1 MKVQELSLKNFKR
14 FHNQSFD
21 FRDPETGLAED
32 LIVLVG
38 QNGSGKSTVLQAI
51 AATLGAATGQL
62 PNPARLDWPGFDLS
76 LVNTAWARPTSVKV
90 GVEFSQDE
98 IEATR
103 EYFSRTDM
111 GQNPDRVAPGQALT
125 VELDYDP
132 NEMRVGAGS
141 AAEFFQFHGR
151 RYARMIFKYVQQG
164 ERLFD
169 RVGGVFWYTEHR
181 TTNSLTPDENNG
193 RIITLD
199 DMDLLRRRMADWF
212 NFHER
217 VQREEYKL
225 RPGQRDF
232 FAEIERAYQT
242 IFPGRRF
249 DGPVPRTELEDL
261 MAEPWFYLFD
271 GRHQY
276 ELSEMSGG
284 ERATFPLIF
293 DFAYWTINN
302 SVILIDELELHL
314 HPPLQQGLLKAMQK
328 LGKNNQFIITTHSDA
343 IAQIVPEESVRRLE
357 L

>member
-1 MKVQELSLKNFKR
+1 MKVQELRLRNFKR
-14 FHNQSFD
+14 FHGLTLD
-21 FRDPETGLAED
+21 LRDPETGLAED

-38 QNGSGKSTVLQAI
+38 QNGSGKSSVLQAI
-51 AATLGAATGQL
+51 ATMLGAATGQL
-62 PNPARLDWPGFDLS
+62 SSPAELEWPGFDLS
-76 LVNTAWARPTSVKV
+76 LVNTAWARPAGIEVD
-90 GVEFSQDE
+90 VEFNEDE

-103 EYFSRTDM
+103 DYFARTAMGQDPDKVSPGQSPVVTLRYNSEEARVEAPMAAEYF
-111 GQNPDRVAPGQALT
+111 
-125 VELDYDP
+125 
-132 NEMRVGAGS
+132 
-141 AAEFFQFHGR
+141 QFCGR
-151 RYARMIFKYVQQG
+151 LYARMIFKYVQEG
-164 ERLFD
+164 ARLFD
-169 RVGGVFWYTEHR
+169 RVGRVFWYTEHR
-181 TTNSLTPDENNG
+181 TTNSLTPVESNG
-193 RIITLD
+193 RIITFD

-217 VQREEYKL
+217 VQRKEYEL

-232 FAEIERAYQT
+232 FADIERAYQI

-249 DGPVPRTELEDL
+249 EGPVPRTELEEI

-314 HPPLQQGLLKAMQK
+314 HPPLQQGLLKALRE

-343 IAQIVPEESVRRLE
+343 ITQIVPEESIRRLE
-357 L
+357 M